1 MNNTKVN
8 HTEQQQE
15 VARLRAE
22 KERIDAALVAAEK
35 RLAAMPER
43 VDCWAVVNKNGGFC
57 LYYAEESARIDALSK
72 PRSRIAHLVEV
83 EPLTAEELEAV
94 KWAQGGSVS
103 LHMHVE
109 TILAGLLR
117 RVEPTP

>member
-1 MNNTKVN
+1 MTR
-8 HTEQQQE
+8 TEQEHE
-15 VARLRAE
+15 VARLEKALAE
-22 KERIDAALVAAEK
+22 AKAK
-35 RLAAMPER
+35 LAAMPER
-43 VDCWAVVNKNGGFC
+43 VECWTVMLNTGKIWALCATKNIADKN
-57 LYYAEESARIDALSK
+57 LAENIAAYC
-72 PRSRIAHLVEV
+72 PGSRIAHLVEV

-109 TILAGLLR
+109 TILTGLLR

>member
-1 MNNTKVN
+1 MTR
-8 HTEQQQE
+8 TEQQQE

-22 KERIDAALVAAEK
+22 KERIDAALIAAEK
-35 RLAAMPER
+35 QLAAMPER
-43 VDCWAVVNKNGGFC
+43 VECWAVVWSDGTMV
-57 LYYAEESARIDALSK
+57 YRESPGVVKQIAAIS
-72 PRSRIAHLVEV
+72 PGSRIVHLVEV

-117 RVEPTP
+117 RVEVGQ